1 MNEAELESCAEAEL
15 RAALIELLQVATE
28 GKVLDGAIV
37 ASVHSGF
44 NLCED
49 GQTQMALIDLA
60 DGNVVAISVCPGEP
74 IHIAIVT

>member
-1 MNEAELESCAEAEL
+1 MNANEIESTAEAEL
-15 RAALIELLQVATE
+15 RAALIEVLQVAVE
-28 GKVLDGAIV
+28 WPALGGAIA

-49 GQTQMALIDLA
+49 GRTQMALIDLA
-60 DGNVVAISVCPGEP
+60 DGNTVAISVCPGEP